1 MCIRVCVNKIL
12 KHFMVFL
19 NENILK
25 KNAMSYQ
32 HSIIYLLNNQSLNQS
47 ISGTLWCLLY
57 MFSACHVFFLT
68 SVKIYLCIILDK
80 CSLSLQ
86 WRCCTVFSGHI
97 SQFCRNALTKHSKYC
112 SLSATY
118 FPTLTLSSINLCFP
132 WMRKDRMSRIF
143 LKVWVLMN
151 LQETPAAWAEGQRR
165 IGEER
170 AYEGWW
176 F

>member
-1 MCIRVCVNKIL
+1 MKRS
-12 KHFMVFL
+12 
-19 NENILK
+19 E

-57 MFSACHVFFLT
+57 MFSACHVFILT

-132 WMRKDRMSRIF
+132 WMRKDRMSGESVCRKKEGRTNWI
-143 LKVWVLMN
+143 VLLPQN
-151 LQETPAAWAEGQRR
+151 ICIAFPQTVS
-165 IGEER
+165 
-170 AYEGWW
+170 
-176 F
+176 